1 MFYQIERFMF
11 FSKIADFEKERAE
24 FMAQQK
30 AAIVAAQFQTEDD
43 EYDGILFKKTHLLML
58 I

>member
-1 MFYQIERFMF
+1 LNDSCF

-43 EYDGILFKKTHLLML
+43 EYDGILFKKPHLLML